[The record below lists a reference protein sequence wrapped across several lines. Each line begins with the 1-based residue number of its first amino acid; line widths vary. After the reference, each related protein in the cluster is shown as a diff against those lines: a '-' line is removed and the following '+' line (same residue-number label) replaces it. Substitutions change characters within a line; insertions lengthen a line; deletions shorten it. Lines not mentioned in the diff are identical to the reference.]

1 MEKRGRCLERRIFCR
16 RCWDD
21 LGDGETVEICS
32 GFNDKL
38 LSLAHVRNLG
48 EHAKHMRTNQ
58 RNIRSCPIKS
68 SVTIANETETKSMA
82 QEYMMVKPEEV
93 NRLVQYYEG
102 YISNGALLNE
112 AGRVAA
118 EAHVIANY
126 ENQGIIISK
135 ATIDRTF
142 ERNKR
147 KRRRKCG
154 GCNTRLIGYKE
165 NSSDTWNFWYTY

>member
-48 EHAKHMRTNQ
+48 EHAKHMRTNR
-58 RNIRSCPIKS
+58 RNISSCHIKS

-118 EAHVIANY
+118 EAHVLPGDKNVRDFIANTKTK
-126 ENQGIIISK
+126 ELLFQ
-135 ATIDRTF
+135 
-142 ERNKR
+142 
-147 KRRRKCG
+147 KRRL
-154 GCNTRLIGYKE
+154 TEHLKE
-165 NSSDTWNFWYTY
+165 TKEKEEENVVDATPG